1 MYSIQSSQG
10 EIVAD
15 KQGNVVSITVYGYA
29 DNPTSIEDI
38 VRFDFGEWLRF
49 YQEPLAGSFDI
60 LDLGFWCRDGSYVP
74 ADCDW
79 TETVM
84 ELLAS

>member
-1 MYSIQSSQG
+1 MYFIQSSQG
-10 EIVAD
+10 ELTAD
-15 KQGNVVSITVYGYA
+15 EQGNVVSITIYDYA
-29 DNPTSIEDI
+29 DNHTSIENI
-38 VRFDFGEWLRF
+38 VRFDFDEWLRF

-60 LDLGFWCRDGSYVP
+60 LDLGLWLRDGSYIP

-84 ELLAS
+84 EILAS